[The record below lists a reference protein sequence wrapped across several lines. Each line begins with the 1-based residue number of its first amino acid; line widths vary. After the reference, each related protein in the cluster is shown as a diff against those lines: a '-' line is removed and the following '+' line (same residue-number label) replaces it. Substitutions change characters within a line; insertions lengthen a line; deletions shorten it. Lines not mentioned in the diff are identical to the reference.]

1 MVSLINDPSHF
12 TYYLVMPMLHVSF
25 YAVVMTFEA
34 YLTKMYPKE
43 IRGMMS
49 SCQGVF
55 VVFGSLFYLLLCNL
69 LNSYDPKYPFIGVAV
84 FDIIITI
91 VIVIL
96 ASVGLFG
103 VPIVISSED
112 LEKMEDRELS

>member
-1 MVSLINDPSHF
+1 MASLIDDPSHW

-55 VVFGSLFYLLLCNL
+55 VVFGTLFYLLL
-69 LNSYDPKYPFIGVAV
+69 LNYLNKYNTRYPFIGVAV
-84 FDIIITI
+84 FDVLVTI
-91 VIVIL
+91 AIVIL
-96 ASVGLFG
+96 ASFGLFG
-103 VPIVISSED
+103 VPLEINSED
-112 LEKMEDRELS
+112 IEKMG